1 MDARHGHGR
10 ADRARPPPSHHR
22 VCKPEAACYAKIT
35 EKLCLRNI
43 NAVGDLDSTLL
54 PEVVLMLRDCGLW
67 KAPMNSSARPN
78 LKLRQSHAP
87 TAAVF
92 VQRVA
97 AA

>member
-1 MDARHGHGR
+1 VEGADELIR
-10 ADRARPPPSHHR
+10 AIES
-22 VCKPEAACYAKIT
+22 AA
-35 EKLCLRNI
+35 
-43 NAVGDLDSTLL
+43 
-54 PEVVLMLRDCGLW
+54 
-67 KAPMNSSARPN
+67 N